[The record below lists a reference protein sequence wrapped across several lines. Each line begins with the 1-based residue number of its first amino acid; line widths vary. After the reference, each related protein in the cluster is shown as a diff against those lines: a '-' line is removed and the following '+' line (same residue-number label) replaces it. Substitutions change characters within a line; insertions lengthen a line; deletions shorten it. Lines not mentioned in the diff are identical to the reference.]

1 MTRGFPLQE
10 IDNWNT
16 GSLVDWAMEH
26 DRLQRRSRGE
36 DVKDPYEQYESLK
49 AMEQQ
54 IEQMHAAG
62 QIKEAKYKA
71 YRAALDDCEKKLRE

>member
-1 MTRGFPLQE
+1 MSE

-26 DRLQRRSRGE
+26 DRQERRSRGE
-36 DVKDPYEQYESLK
+36 TIKDPYEQYQQLK

-54 IEQMHAAG
+54 IEAMHAAG

-71 YRAALDDCEKKLRE
+71 YRSALEDCERKLKE

>member
-1 MTRGFPLQE
+1 MRRGFPLSE

-16 GSLVDWAMEH
+16 GSLIDWALEH
-26 DRLQRRSRGE
+26 DRQQRRARGE

-54 IEQMHAAG
+54 IEQMHACG
-62 QIKEAKYKA
+62 QIKDAKYKA
-71 YRAALDDCEKKLRE
+71 YRTALEDCERKLRE